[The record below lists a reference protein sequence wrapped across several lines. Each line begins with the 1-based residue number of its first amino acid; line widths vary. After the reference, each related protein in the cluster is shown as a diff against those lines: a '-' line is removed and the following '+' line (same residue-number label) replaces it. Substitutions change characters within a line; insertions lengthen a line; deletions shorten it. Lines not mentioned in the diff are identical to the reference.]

1 VIRQLHYIIQGFLLA
16 LMIPIAGFVVEKISQ
31 AAPVNGSTVTMV
43 DTQKTKQEV
52 PLEGAAYEGKILFMQ
67 KCAACHNLFRGGT
80 GPSILRFEDR
90 GPWSDRQSLY
100 AWIRNPA
107 EFMKTNSYAR
117 GLKEEYGSMMTSFPD
132 ITDEEID
139 NIVAY
144 INHVRKQMG
153 D

>member
-1 VIRQLHYIIQGFLLA
+1 
-16 LMIPIAGFVVEKISQ
+16 MIPIGDFVIKKISAQ
-31 AAPVNGSTVTMV
+31 SNVADSSIVVIEYEKSKLET
-43 DTQKTKQEV
+43 
-52 PLEGAAYEGKILFMQ
+52 PLEGAAYEGKIIFMQ

-107 EFMKTNSYAR
+107 EFMRTNSYAR
-117 GLKEEYGSMMTSFPD
+117 ELKEAYSSMMTAFPD
-132 ITDEEID
+132 ITDEEVD

-144 INHVRKQMG
+144 INLVRKQRG

>member
-1 VIRQLHYIIQGFLLA
+1 
-16 LMIPIAGFVVEKISQ
+16 MIPIAGSVVEKISHV
-31 AAPVNGSTVTMV
+31 ALADNPTLTIT
-43 DTQKTKQEV
+43 DAEKAKQEA
-52 PLEGAAYEGKILFMQ
+52 PLEGAAYEGKIIYIY

-117 GLKEEYGSMMTSFPD
+117 GLKEAYGSMMTAFPD

-144 INHVRKQMG
+144 INYVRKQRG